1 MTSTTPRDRAARRW
15 PAALTS
21 AAAIVGA
28 VLAPKCPL
36 CVLALLSA
44 CGIGIGMGAAGVVA
58 AVARPAAVVL
68 AIAALAAAIV
78 PRVRRRSRRPPP
90 GGGCGGCGGGA
101 ELV

>member
-21 AAAIVGA
+21 AAAVAGA
-28 VLAPKCPL
+28 ILAPKCPL

-68 AIAALAAAIV
+68 AIAALVVAIV
-78 PRVRRRSRRPPP
+78 PLVRRRPPP

-101 ELV
+101 EVV